1 MERLREL
8 ITILQ
13 EQLDRKADPAQMLQ
27 TTRLLDAE
35 LQRLASQPQ
44 PARVMPTKITVM
56 MPSASKIYAG
66 QQNGQP
72 VADPRGESRAE
83 PRKET
88 ANQRNINSN
97 GSYPEQKPDP
107 KKEPAPAPANPAPV
121 NQTSAASQT
130 PAASDVR
137 AVTADARM
145 ADVHLSAAES
155 RATPAD
161 PNSPDA
167 RYMPPVNPPATTS
180 PAPTAGA
187 AQEAPAAV
195 PAAATAT
202 LEKSVDRG
210 VWPFNPLADKPIDR
224 FTLSQRAREVNDV
237 IGLAS
242 TSLND
247 KLKSEVADLKS
258 ALNHTPVRD
267 LKKAIGVNDR
277 YVFINQLF
285 RGDEVMYERSIK
297 TINGFRI
304 LPEAEYW
311 MERELKVKLGWDENR
326 ETTRHFYQLVKRRF
340 S

>member
-8 ITILQ
+8 ITQLK
-13 EQLDRKADPAQMLQ
+13 EQLDRKAEPAQMLD
-27 TTRLLDAE
+27 TARLLEAE
-35 LQRLASQPQ
+35 LEQLASQPQ

-56 MPSASKIYAG
+56 MPSATKMFAG
-66 QQNGQP
+66 QQNSQTP
-72 VADPRGESRAE
+72 AEPRKDPGSQRNNNGASHPEPRREPAE
-83 PRKET
+83 PRKEAAAERKEAAPPQTT
-88 ANQRNINSN
+88 ASA
-97 GSYPEQKPDP
+97 SDL
-107 KKEPAPAPANPAPV
+107 AA
-121 NQTSAASQT
+121 TSAGI
-130 PAASDVR
+130 D
-137 AVTADARM
+137 
-145 ADVHLSAAES
+145 
-155 RATPAD
+155 
-161 PNSPDA
+161 NPDS
-167 RYMPPVNPPATTS
+167 RYMPPMTPVPVAAQQS
-180 PAPTAGA
+180 PAPVAT
-187 AQEAPAAV
+187 QQQ
-195 PAAATAT
+195 AATAT
-202 LEKSVDRG
+202 LEKPLDRG

-224 FTLSQRAREVNDV
+224 FTLSQRSREVNDV
-237 IGLAS
+237 IGLSS

-247 KLKSEVADLKS
+247 KLKSEVTDLKS
-258 ALNHTPVRD
+258 ALNDAPVRD